1 MSDVVT
7 EANEKRKLIVSTNNI
22 GASNAYRETVTPPN
36 LPAPAE
42 RKEVKPVVKYK
53 PQKETF
59 GSKLKKAIF
68 GTDHVDNIPEYL
80 VLKVA
85 VLALKQ
91 TFYDMFCGGLGMMFG
106 MERKGGKKSGYTG
119 YYGGSSRDR
128 DDDDDYDDSMPDS
141 YRDIWFPTRSDAEDV
156 VGEMETYCREQGY
169 VTVLEFYGI
178 SDRRSPNSRRDDK
191 KGWDRVDLKGARNG
205 IFKRGGKWYIDLPRP
220 TLISDMRGE

>member
-1 MSDVVT
+1 MA
-7 EANEKRKLIVSTNNI
+7 EIEQRAEEKRKIIVSTNNL
-22 GASNAYRETVTPPN
+22 GASNAYRETVNPN
-36 LPAPAE
+36 LPAPTE
-42 RKEVKPVVKYK
+42 RREVKPVVRYQ

-85 VLALKQ
+85 VPALKQ

-106 MERKGGKKSGYTG
+106 MESRRGGKKSGYTG
-119 YYGGSSRDR
+119 YYGGNRSRD

-141 YRDIWFPTRSDAEDV
+141 YRDIWFPTRADAEDV
-156 VGEMETYCREQGY
+156 VGEMETYCREDGY
-169 VTVLEFYGI
+169 VSVLTFYGL
-178 SDRRSPNSRRDDK
+178 SDRKSPNSRRDDK
-191 KGWDRVDLKGARNG
+191 KGWDKVDLKGARNG
-205 IFKRGGKWYIDLPRP
+205 IYKRGGKWYIDLPRP